1 MPSGKGLKIDIRRKR
16 ILEILGSNGQVRVA
30 ELARDLGA
38 TPVTIRSDLAALKQD
53 GYLERTA
60 GGAIQTVKNFYNMEF
75 LRRSQKNSWAKK
87 NIAQAAA
94 ALIHDGETLFINSGT
109 TSYFTAAALKQYKN
123 INVVTNSIMVAVEL
137 GDVPTFRV
145 ILLGGQINTQYSFT
159 YGSNCLDQLKQYR
172 AAKTI
177 LSMDGVNVALGLTT
191 YHAEEAEINRAMMA
205 RSRETIVVADH
216 SKIDYE
222 SFSLVAPL
230 SAGTCLVTDKT
241 EALAPVL
248 DRIAAAGLK
257 VTALD
262 IPSREE
268 D

>member
-1 MPSGKGLKIDIRRKR
+1 MSTTKGLKIDIRRKR
-16 ILEILGSNGQVRVA
+16 ILEILNRDGQVRVA
-30 ELARDLGA
+30 ELAKDLGA
-38 TPVTIRSDLAALKQD
+38 TAVTIRSDLTALKRD

-75 LRRSQKNSWAKK
+75 LQRSQENAWEKK
-87 NIAQAAA
+87 QIARAAA
-94 ALIHDGETLFINSGT
+94 SMIQDGETLFINSGT
-109 TSYFTAAALKQYKN
+109 TSYFTAAALRQYKN
-123 INVVTNSIMVAVEL
+123 INVVTNSIMVAMEL
-137 GDVPTFRV
+137 GHIPTFRI

-159 YGSNCLDQLKQYR
+159 YGSNCLEQLKQYK

-177 LSMDGVNVALGLTT
+177 LSMDGVSINAGLTT

-222 SFSLVAPL
+222 SFSQVAPL
-230 SAGTCLVTDKT
+230 SAAACLITDKT
-241 EALAPVL
+241 DDLLPLLEK
-248 DRIAAAGLK
+248 IAATGVIVK
-257 VTALD
+257 GID
-262 IPSREE
+262 SSDRE

>member
-1 MPSGKGLKIDIRRKR
+1 MPSNKGLKIDIRRKR
-16 ILEILGSNGQVRVA
+16 ILEILNKDGRVKVA
-30 ELARDLGA
+30 ELARELGT
-38 TPVTIRSDLAALKQD
+38 TPVTIRSDLSALKQD

-60 GGAIQTVKNFYNMEF
+60 GGAIQTVKNFYNVEF
-75 LRRSQKNSWAKK
+75 LRRSQKNSWVKK
-87 NIAQAAA
+87 NIARAAA
-94 ALIHDGETLFINSGT
+94 AMIRDGETLFINSGT
-109 TSYFTAAALKQYKN
+109 TSYFAAMALKQYKN

-159 YGSNCLDQLKQYR
+159 YGSNCLDQLRQYN

-177 LSMDGVNVALGLTT
+177 LSMDGVSAVMGFTT

-205 RSRETIVVADH
+205 RARETIVVADH

-222 SFSLVAPL
+222 SFSLVSPL
-230 SAGTCLVTDKT
+230 SSAACLVTDRNEKLLPSL
-241 EALAPVL
+241 EK
-248 DRIAAAGLK
+248 IAATGLR
-257 VTALD
+257 VTG
-262 IPSREE
+262 IEVPVRE